1 MLILQTRILK
11 NEKKILSEGV
21 IRYFKTGDCLFTT
34 NGRLFKQADVCF
46 NRDSDYLN
54 QTILSKSAAV
64 AICMLYFQDCQ
75 VLQFN
80 GSDLA
85 YPVYQLFSS

>member
-1 MLILQTRILK
+1 MLILQTKILK
-11 NEKKILSEGV
+11 NEKKVLSEGV
-21 IRYFKTGDCLFTT
+21 IRYFKTGDCLSS
-34 NGRLFKQADVCF
+34 GRLFKQADVCF
-46 NRDSDYLN
+46 KRDSDYLN

-85 YPVYQLFSS
+85 YPVMSTF

>member
-11 NEKKILSEGV
+11 NEKKILSGV
-21 IRYFKTGDCLFTT
+21 IRYFKTGDCLFTK

-46 NRDSDYLN
+46 KRDSDYLN

-85 YPVYQLFSS
+85 YPVISTF

>member
-46 NRDSDYLN
+46 KRDSDYLN

-85 YPVYQLFSS
+85 YPVISTF